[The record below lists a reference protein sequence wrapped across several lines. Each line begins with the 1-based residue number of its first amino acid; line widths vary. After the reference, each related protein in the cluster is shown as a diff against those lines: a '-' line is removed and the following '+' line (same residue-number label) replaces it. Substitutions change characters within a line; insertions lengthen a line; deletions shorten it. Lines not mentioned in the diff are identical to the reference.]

1 MQKIFSLIR
10 DASGVDFG
18 RYKRSTIMRRIR
30 RRMTLKRLDRVTDY
44 VGLLQKERDE
54 LTALYQDFL
63 IRVTSFF
70 RDPEAFDFLRAKIFP
85 DLIRNRPNE
94 TPVRIWVAGCATGE
108 EVYSLAIALTESLAQ
123 LSSSVPIKILATDVN
138 ERALEIARRGVY
150 IENIAADVSQERLR
164 RFFSRVDGSY
174 QISKK
179 IRDLCVF
186 SRHDLTRDPPF
197 ARLDLITCRNLLIYL
212 NLAVQRRVIP
222 LFHYALRPS
231 GYLMLGPS
239 ETIGVF
245 GELFTPVN
253 TEFKVF
259 ARKLTASTPHLDFV
273 VSEPVIAHGSGF
285 PDRAHEVP
293 ETEPVGFRLKREVD
307 HLLLSRYAPV
317 GVVIDDDMKILQ
329 FRGQTDAYLAPAPG
343 VASFDLMKMAREGL
357 MVDLRAAVDEARA
370 ANEPV
375 ERESVRIDTKGP
387 HLPVR
392 IHVVPLR
399 PAAGG
404 ARFYLVLFEPKE
416 VRTTAEV
423 ADEQSVAPQTAA
435 VPDQIDE
442 SAARQQASELRREL
456 DATREYL
463 QSIIEENEATTEEL
477 KAANEE
483 ILSSNEELQSTNEEL
498 QTAKEEMQSANEEL
512 STVNDELNYRNLELA
527 RVNDD
532 LVNLFS
538 CLNIPIVMV
547 SRDLRIRRFTS
558 PAERLMNLIA
568 TDLGRPIGDIRINF
582 DLPDL
587 DRRITR
593 VIDTLAPE
601 DLELPDRQGHWY
613 SLRIRPYIT
622 VDNKIDGAVLA
633 IVDIDHLKRTSEQL
647 EHARDRAVEI
657 VETVWQPLIVLDSG
671 LRVVRANRAF
681 HQLFGKMKDPVEGM
695 ALAELGPGPWSDQTF
710 LTELRNLPKSSNPLS
725 PREIES
731 EIGSLGRR
739 CLQVYACLIKWDDP
753 GGEPMILLAMEDIT
767 ERKRETERKQQLLR
781 EQAARFEAER
791 ANRRKDEFLAMLA
804 HELRNPL
811 APILNSLLVLRASEA
826 KPADV
831 DWALKIL
838 ERQVRYLSR
847 LIEDLLDASR
857 VMRGAIQLRRERMEL
872 GPAVSHALEVV
883 RSVIEGRHH
892 HLTHQSADRADHP

>member
-1 MQKIFSLIR
+1 ML
-10 DASGVDFG
+10 
-18 RYKRSTIMRRIR
+18 
-30 RRMTLKRLDRVTDY
+30 
-44 VGLLQKERDE
+44 
-54 LTALYQDFL
+54 
-63 IRVTSFF
+63 
-70 RDPEAFDFLRAKIFP
+70 
-85 DLIRNRPNE
+85 
-94 TPVRIWVAGCATGE
+94 
-108 EVYSLAIALTESLAQ
+108 
-123 LSSSVPIKILATDVN
+123 
-138 ERALEIARRGVY
+138 
-150 IENIAADVSQERLR
+150 
-164 RFFSRVDGSY
+164 
-174 QISKK
+174 
-179 IRDLCVF
+179 
-186 SRHDLTRDPPF
+186 
-197 ARLDLITCRNLLIYL
+197 
-212 NLAVQRRVIP
+212 P

-273 VSEPVIAHGSGF
+273 VSEPVIARGLGF
-285 PDRAHEVP
+285 PDRPHEVP
-293 ETEPVGFRLKREVD
+293 ETEPVGFRLKRDVD

-357 MVDLRAAVDEARA
+357 MVDLRAAVDEARTG
-370 ANEPV
+370 NQPV
-375 ERESVRIDTKGP
+375 ERESVRIDKRGP

-416 VRTTAEV
+416 VRATAQV
-423 ADEQSVAPQTAA
+423 RAGAVGGAPIAA
-435 VPDQIDE
+435 VPDQVDE
-442 SAARQQASELRREL
+442 AAARQQVSELRREL

-477 KAANEE
+477 RAANEE

-532 LVNLFS
+532 LINLFS

-547 SRDLRIRRFTS
+547 SRDLRIRRFTP

-587 DRRITR
+587 DRRITG
-593 VIDTLAPE
+593 VIETLAPQ
-601 DLELPDRQGHWY
+601 DLELPDREGHWY

-681 HQLFGKMKDPVEGM
+681 HQLFGKMQDPVEGV
-695 ALAELGPGPWSDQTF
+695 ALADLGSGPWSDQSF
-710 LTELRNLPKSSNPLS
+710 LTELRNLSTSSNPLS
-725 PREIES
+725 PREIET
-731 EIGSLGRR
+731 ELGSLGRR
-739 CLQVYACLIKWDDP
+739 C
-753 GGEPMILLAMEDIT
+753 
-767 ERKRETERKQQLLR
+767 
-781 EQAARFEAER
+781 
-791 ANRRKDEFLAMLA
+791 
-804 HELRNPL
+804 
-811 APILNSLLVLRASEA
+811 SAS
-826 KPADV
+826 
-831 DWALKIL
+831 
-838 ERQVRYLSR
+838 VRL
-847 LIEDLLDASR
+847 
-857 VMRGAIQLRRERMEL
+857 
-872 GPAVSHALEVV
+872 P
-883 RSVIEGRHH
+883 
-892 HLTHQSADRADHP
+892 HQMG